1 MSLVRVE
8 KKERVAQIAINR
20 PEKKNA
26 LSPDVIK
33 DIRSAFES
41 LEEVAV
47 VIIRGEGGFFSAG
60 GDLSVMFSASEEE
73 GFQFSKLGNEF
84 ADFVQNYGAIT
95 IAAIEG
101 GAYGGGLE
109 LALSCD
115 LRIAS
120 PQAKIGLSE
129 VNLGLIPGWG
139 GMKRL
144 IRVAGAGTARY
155 VALTGKILDGNEA
168 YRLGILSY
176 LAESP
181 VKFSEDLAATLSQKS
196 VESIKRI
203 KALIAQDV
211 YSSEKEEKLFGEV
224 LQTPAA
230 RVTLEKFLK
239 R

>member
-8 KKERVAQIAINR
+8 KKERVAHIVINR

-73 GFQFSKLGNEF
+73 GLQFSKLGNEF

-109 LALSCD
+109 LALST
-115 LRIAS
+115 S
-120 PQAKIGLSE
+120 PNS
-129 VNLGLIPGWG
+129 
-139 GMKRL
+139 
-144 IRVAGAGTARY
+144 
-155 VALTGKILDGNEA
+155 
-168 YRLGILSY
+168 
-176 LAESP
+176 
-181 VKFSEDLAATLSQKS
+181 FSSFSDE
-196 VESIKRI
+196 
-203 KALIAQDV
+203 
-211 YSSEKEEKLFGEV
+211 
-224 LQTPAA
+224 
-230 RVTLEKFLK
+230 
-239 R
+239 